1 MPAPEEILVGLGE
14 IANGWRALAVL
25 WHGYFAAIALAI
37 VLGVRPRKRVVGI
50 LLGVPLLSVSF
61 LAWKNGNP
69 FNGGLFAVS
78 ALALL
83 AVALFLPRVPVRV
96 ASPWF
101 SFSGTLMFLFGWVY
115 PHFLE
120 SKSSLSYLYSAPT
133 GLIPC
138 PTLSII
144 IGLSLILGALGS
156 RTWSR
161 ILGALGGFYAITGAA
176 YLGVII
182 DWGLL
187 FGASMIVLAGTGYP
201 SEQRTS

>member
-37 VLGVRPRKRVVGI
+37 ALGVRPRKRVVGI
-50 LLGVPLLSVSF
+50 LLGVPLLSVSV
-61 LAWKNGNP
+61 LAWENGNP
-69 FNGGLFAVS
+69 FNGTLFASS

-83 AVALFLPRVPVRV
+83 AVAAFLPPAPVRV

-101 SFSGTLMFLFGWVY
+101 LFSGALMFLFGWVY

-120 SKSSLSYLYSAPT
+120 SKSPLPYLYSAPT

-138 PTLSII
+138 PTLSIV

-156 RTWSR
+156 RTWSLV
-161 ILGALGGFYAITGAA
+161 LGALGGFYSITGVV
-176 YLGVII
+176 YLGVMI
-182 DWGLL
+182 DSGLL
-187 FGASMIVLAGTGYP
+187 FGTLMIVLAGTGH
-201 SEQRTS
+201 SARQKTS